1 MTREDIEKMANGVET
16 GQTDRNG
23 TPIKVGDEVI
33 YYKKCTR
40 CLDEDEDIREYPERY
55 IVGDGYQRYVYTG
68 KIMRSRHKVKF
79 DFENGLSI
87 LDGRK
92 YKYLY
97 EKDSNDNLLTILV
110 DNKNK
115 NPKLTLEQVLGIE

>member
-1 MTREDIEKMANGVET
+1 
-16 GQTDRNG
+16 
-23 TPIKVGDEVI
+23 
-33 YYKKCTR
+33 
-40 CLDEDEDIREYPERY
+40 
-55 IVGDGYQRYVYTG
+55 
-68 KIMRSRHKVKF
+68 MRSRHKVKF

-110 DNKNK
+110 DSKNK